1 MDSTVGFDY
10 DFEVVGGYIV
20 EEVHASDPQ
29 LQLLHTLVVQF

>member
-1 MDSTVGFDY
+1 MDSMVGFDY

-29 LQLLHTLVVQF
+29 FQLLHTLVVQF